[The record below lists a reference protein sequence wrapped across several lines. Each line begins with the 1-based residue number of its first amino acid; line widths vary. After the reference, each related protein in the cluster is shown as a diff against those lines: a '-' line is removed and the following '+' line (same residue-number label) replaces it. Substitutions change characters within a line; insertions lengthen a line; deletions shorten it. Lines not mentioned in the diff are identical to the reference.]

1 MSEINNYVCP
11 YCGRE
16 IDKDKV
22 LFWETV
28 KTQYTDNIR
37 GEFLRRHGVKVAAG
51 NKFPRMYYRARP
63 ECVTREDKNGYPTMI
78 EDHMGNAVAPE
89 ELDRADAGSRSDAF
103 DDDFDADS
111 FDSGETRKSERQERE
126 IHNIPKRACPFCHCE
141 LPQQFGNLPTRH
153 VAMFGGRASGKTAY
167 LVNLFQQLNSQL
179 GANNLGS
186 VELETESMNFLRPMI
201 DDYERNGTTQPTPA
215 DGGLLPIVCRYRNRG
230 SEAFITIYDI
240 AGEGTADPAYMANH
254 KGIANCETLLLMV
267 DPNMFVGGAFY
278 QQWTANHASGGH
290 FGGGDECCKEPLDS
304 FLNLA
309 GELCKEYS
317 ERIRTVVCVLTKMD
331 MLLESKAKLFSAGDI
346 ELLNDVRDKHRE
358 AVNLPVLAKVSR
370 EIQTYLAKEQ
380 RINLKDK
387 LSYTFGSDVRIA
399 ILGVSTSTRV
409 KGSGNEIVF
418 EPRSSAMDAKHRI
431 IEPFLVVLMYF
442 GLVPAVTADGK
453 KITFSSGL
461 NGADDEAAQKALAG
475 DAANERPM
483 TPRER
488 KRWEKEQQKLDKQ
501 RAKEE
506 KKRAKEEKR
515 RK

>member
-1 MSEINNYVCP
+1 MSEMNNYVCP

-89 ELDRADAGSRSDAF
+89 ELDRADAGSRSDSF
-103 DDDFDADS
+103 DDDFDSDS

-126 IHNIPKRACPFCHCE
+126 IHNIPKRACPYCHCE

-167 LVNLFQQLNSQL
+167 LVNLFQQLKIQL
-179 GANNLGS
+179 SANNLGS
-186 VELETESMNFLRPMI
+186 VELETESMNFLQPMI

-215 DGGLLPIVCRYRNRG
+215 DGGLLPIVCHYRNRA

-267 DPNMFVGGAFY
+267 DPNMFDGGAFY
-278 QQWTANHASGGH
+278 QQWTANHAEGGR

-317 ERIRTVVCVLTKMD
+317 EQIKTIVCVITKMD
-331 MLLESKAKLFSAGDI
+331 MLLESKAKLFGAGDI
-346 ELLNDVRDKHRE
+346 ELTTDVQDKHRD
-358 AVNLPVLAKVSR
+358 AVNLPILAKVSR

-387 LSYTFGSDVRIA
+387 LQYTFGSDVKIT

-409 KGSGNEIVF
+409 KGSGNDIKF

-442 GLVPAVTADGK
+442 GLVPAKNAEGRTV
-453 KITFSSGL
+453 TFSAGQ
-461 NGADDEAAQKALAG
+461 AAKVEETAQ
-475 DAANERPM
+475 DTAANTRQM

-488 KRWEKEQQKLDKQ
+488 KQWEKEQQKLEKQ